1 MGLGAVWKS
10 SNEFRV
16 SKDDIEAAN
25 TLTKKSAQAF
35 GVRHVC
41 TISNGF
47 WTQFFNSS
55 IERLLI
61 STRDCYFAAGYFL
74 TVEWLSHSSKRV
86 APIRELP
93 LGTRDCS
100 SNFAPK

>member
-1 MGLGAVWKS
+1 MGLGAVWKT

-25 TLTKKSAQAF
+25 TLTKNSAQAF
-35 GVRHVC
+35 GVRHVR

-47 WTQFFNSS
+47 WTQFNRS

-61 STRDCYFAAGYFL
+61 STRDS
-74 TVEWLSHSSKRV
+74 T
-86 APIRELP
+86 LP
-93 LGTRDCS
+93 LVTS
-100 SNFAPK
+100 

>member
-1 MGLGAVWKS
+1 MFSFHAFSEMKV
-10 SNEFRV
+10 R
-16 SKDDIEAAN
+16 
-25 TLTKKSAQAF
+25 LTKKVSTSI
-35 GVRHVC
+35 GLRHDG

-47 WTQFFNSS
+47 WTQIFYSS

-61 STRDCYFAAGYFL
+61 STRDCYFAAGYVL
-74 TVEWLSHSSKRV
+74 AVEWLSQPLKRV

-93 LGTRDCS
+93 LGMRDCS